1 MNGLELTSVS
11 QLKDMGSILA
21 ASNMFG
27 TKNPN
32 ECIVIAGMCQQEGI
46 SYMEFMRKYHMIS
59 GRVSMRADAMLAEF
73 QRMGGKY
80 KIVQRDPDGAIIDL
94 DYNGAAYT
102 SRCIWEEIRNEDFVI
117 VFDTKTGQRKVKDN
131 YTFPRKRMQMLWA
144 RAVSDGVR
152 VVCPQVVQG
161 VYTPEE
167 VADFA
172 PTTTRPTVEVV
183 EAKISPPPQP
193 AATVQPT
200 PAPAAPAAPVEPVA
214 AQPAAK
220 TSRRKVAPKQGEP
233 IVDIP
238 SPQPAATVQPA
249 PAAAA
254 PQPAPAPAAPAAADA
269 DAMPTP
275 PTEDITRCPLPG
287 KLKGVP
293 WKNIEIVKLK
303 WLLNN
308 KALLSLLSPG
318 HIETVSAIVAAA
330 EKEGK

>member
-59 GRVSMRADAMLAEF
+59 GRISMRADAMLAEF
-73 QRMGGKY
+73 QRLGGKA
-80 KIVQRDPDGAIIDL
+80 KVVRRDPDGAIIDL
-94 DYNGAAYT
+94 DFNGSTYQ
-102 SRCIWEEIRNEDFVI
+102 SKCIWEEVKGEDFVT
-117 VFDTKTGQRKVKDN
+117 VFDTKTGQKKIKDN

-152 VVCPQVVQG
+152 TICPQAIQG
-161 VYTPEE
+161 FYTPEE
-167 VADFA
+167 VVDFTPA
-172 PTTTRPTVEVV
+172 ATTRAPAVEVAEV
-183 EAKISPPPQP
+183 KISPPPSVAP
-193 AATVQPT
+193 AT
-200 PAPAAPAAPVEPVA
+200 APAA
-214 AQPAAK
+214 
-220 TSRRKVAPKQGEP
+220 
-233 IVDIP
+233 
-238 SPQPAATVQPA
+238 QPAATVQPA
-249 PAAAA
+249 PAAAKPA
-254 PQPAPAPAAPAAADA
+254 TPKTTAKRRAMPAQGETIVDLPPPEAAQPAAAPAAAQPAADA

-275 PTEDITRCPLPG
+275 PNEDITVCPLPG

-293 WKNIEIVKLK
+293 WKNIEVVKLK

-308 KALLSLLSPG
+308 KELMSILPAG
-318 HIETVSAIVAAA
+318 HIETVRAIVAAA

>member
-1 MNGLELTSVS
+1 MNGLELTTVS

-21 ASNMFG
+21 ASKMFG
-27 TKNPN
+27 TNNPN

-46 SYMEFMRKYHMIS
+46 SYMEFMRKYHMIQ

-80 KIVQRDPDGAIIDL
+80 KVVQRDPNGAIIDL

-102 SRCIWEEIRNEDFVI
+102 SRCIWEEIKNEDFVI

-172 PTTTRPTVEVV
+172 PTTRPAVEVV
-183 EAKISPPPQP
+183 EAKISPPPTP

-200 PAPAAPAAPVEPVA
+200 PAPAAAPAAPVEPVA
-214 AQPAAK
+214 AQPATK
-220 TSRRKVAPKQGEP
+220 TTRRKVAPKQDEP

-238 SPQPAATVQPA
+238 SPQPTAQPA
-249 PAAAA
+249 PAAA
-254 PQPAPAPAAPAAADA
+254 PQPTPAPAAPAADA

-293 WKNIEIVKLK
+293 WKDIEIVKLK

-308 KALLSLLSPG
+308 KELMSILSAG
-318 HIETVSAIVAAA
+318 HIETVRAIVAAA